1 MANIIISK
9 KSIIEAASIVSD
21 ELREKADL
29 ATQTYNEHYKM
40 VRTLKQ
46 TKQICKLRPL
56 NLLTSSTTS

>member
-29 ATQTYNEHYKM
+29 ATQTYNEHYKNG
-40 VRTLKQ
+40 TH
-46 TKQICKLRPL
+46 TKADKANMQAA
-56 NLLTSSTTS
+56 TTK

>member
-9 KSIIEAASIVSD
+9 NPSLKLHLLYPMNCAKKQIWQLKHITNII
-21 ELREKADL
+21 
-29 ATQTYNEHYKM
+29 KM